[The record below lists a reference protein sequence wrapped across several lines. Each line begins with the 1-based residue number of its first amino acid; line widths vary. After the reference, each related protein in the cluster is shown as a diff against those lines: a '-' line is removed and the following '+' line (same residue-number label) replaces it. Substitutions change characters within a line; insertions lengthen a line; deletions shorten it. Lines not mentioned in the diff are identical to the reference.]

1 MSKRKVNDVINDDVL
16 TFNVYLNTHH
26 DHNHH
31 DDYDEMMTI
40 LLAVDDDTIQAS
52 YRICS
57 RYCYTFDNHSV
68 EFCDTFPYFTGYEA
82 LQAVN
87 HVMIGQKSKSSTIL
101 NCMSNGKAG
110 VVDLSKHRLMIITDD
125 LVDITVDRYPK
136 VRYAHICIE
145 VGEYTLIQ
153 RNKEHNFVLV
163 DKYET

>member
-1 MSKRKVNDVINDDVL
+1 MTKRKVIDVINDDVL
-16 TFNVYLNTHH
+16 IFNVYLNTHH
-26 DHNHH
+26 D
-31 DDYDEMMTI
+31 DDEMMTV

-52 YRICS
+52 HQICS

-68 EFCDTFPYFTGYEA
+68 EFCDTFPYFTGYEV

-87 HVMIGQKSKSSTIL
+87 HVMLGENTSAVV
-101 NCMSNGKAG
+101 NYMNNGKVAAI
-110 VVDLSKHRLMIITDD
+110 DLSKHRLMIITED
-125 LVDITVDRYPK
+125 LVDIAVEEYPK

>member
-1 MSKRKVNDVINDDVL
+1 MSKRKVTEVINDDAL
-16 TFNVYLNTHH
+16 TFNVYINTHH
-26 DHNHH
+26 DHH
-31 DDYDEMMTI
+31 DHDEMMTL
-40 LLAVDDDTIQAS
+40 LLAVDDDKIQAS
-52 YRICS
+52 HQICS

-87 HVMIGQKSKSSTIL
+87 HVMLGKNTSAMV

-110 VVDLSKHRLMIITDD
+110 EVDLSKHRLMIVTED
-125 LVDITVDRYPK
+125 LVDIAVDGCPK

-145 VGEYTLIQ
+145 VGEFTLIQ

-163 DKYET
+163 DKCET